1 MEKNKKKF
9 ALIPVVIMFI
19 IGGLLFWHNQRA
31 LGGIIT
37 RDESVQDNAFR
48 VYDFFATST
57 LPGVAIGTAT
67 TTTAT
72 STNVNS
78 YFVNGRLE
86 NGTLDIRGAKKVELI
101 LAVASTTT
109 SGDISAPQGR
119 FKFQVTEDRVTWYDW
134 NKLKS
139 GDTSATATSAPILG
153 NLTSTSTFAMDLTN
167 DTFSALRCIVTIID
181 AGSFT
186 CKAIVEY

>member
-37 RDESVQDNAFR
+37 RDESVQDNAIR